1 MNPWNRPT
9 QQQMNENQLAYLA
22 SQGNEQLNQA
32 ALQEMLAAQQGMQEV
47 AAQQNIEVPKVNFF
61 PSTHPDPRKAR
72 KRDIKQ
78 AYKLL
83 QPAKRS
89 IFSPFR
95 WLFGRKYRY
104 NKDTGT
110 CVVDGANVAELIKH
124 DNLYMRICDEDSGRS
139 LWDMYW
145 SNPVTGQPEAFIAL
159 DKVTSGKKMRGTYC
173 PEHLHLYHLLCKWE
187 AEEDRQNEMNPSRLR
202 DKVKRG
208 VSIVTVP
215 VTSVKKKDPTP
226 AMLQKYEPFFA
237 ELERDAGKT
246 KGISVLHYAN
256 PQTGQNDVTMVVFDL
271 RIFQLEMQQL
281 KMPTQEFQALL
292 NQEAVRV
299 QNMQEQN
306 IEGSALSPVV

>member
-1 MNPWNRPT
+1 MMFNRQP
-9 QQQMNENQLAYLA
+9 QQNLNEAQIASLAM
-22 SQGNEQLNQA
+22 QGNEQLTQA
-32 ALQEMLAAQQGMQEV
+32 ALQEMLMAQQGMQEV
-47 AAQQNIEVPKVNFF
+47 AAAKNIEVPKVNFY
-61 PSTHPDPRKAR
+61 PSRHADPRKAR
-72 KRDIKQ
+72 KKDIKQ

-89 IFSPFR
+89 ILNPMR

-110 CVVDGANVAELIKH
+110 CVVDGANVAELMKH
-124 DNLYMRICDEDSGRS
+124 DNLYMRICDEETGRS
-139 LWDMYW
+139 LWEMYW
-145 SNPVTGQPEAFIAL
+145 QNPVTGQPEAFIAL

-187 AEEDRQNEMNPSRLR
+187 AEEDKQNEMNPSRLR

-215 VTSVKKKDPTP
+215 VSSVKKKDPTP

-246 KGISVLHYAN
+246 KGINVLHYAN
-256 PQTGQNDVTMVVFDL
+256 PVTGQNDVTMVVFDL
-271 RIFQLEMQQL
+271 RIFQLELQQMN
-281 KMPTQEFQALL
+281 MPTQAFQELL
-292 NQEAVRV
+292 NVENSKMQQNLDGAVAVGEA
-299 QNMQEQN
+299 
-306 IEGSALSPVV
+306 